1 MAKISDIIEQF
12 IKELLEESGEN
23 IIEIQRNELAKFFD
37 CAPSQ
42 INYVLTTR
50 FTLGQGYIIESRRG
64 GGGHVQIKQLV
75 FEEKPKLLTIINEQI
90 GNEISKMQSERL
102 IKSLYEKGIIT
113 LREFKIIVAA
123 IDDNAMVS
131 PLNIKDRIRAS
142 ILKNILIVL
151 LQ

>member
-12 IKELLEESGEN
+12 LKELINESGEKV
-23 IIEIQRNELAKFFD
+23 IEIQRNELAKFFD

-64 GGGHVQIKQLV
+64 GGGNVQIKQLV
-75 FEEKPKLLTIINEQI
+75 FTEKNLVNVINEQI
-90 GNEISKMQSERL
+90 GNEISKMQGDRL
-102 IKSLYEKGIIT
+102 VNSLYEKGIIT
-113 LREFKIIVAA
+113 LRESRIIITA
-123 IDDNAMVS
+123 IDDNSILS
-131 PLNIKDRIRAS
+131 PLSIKDQIRAR
-142 ILKNILIVL
+142 ILKNVLVVL